1 MRKMPTVG
9 ETLKQRR
16 LERNLSLDEVAE
28 VTKIGVFFLQA
39 LESNE
44 FKKLP
49 RGAFPKMFVRSYAR
63 YLGLD
68 DDKVV
73 QMFYEQ
79 LAAAEAVP
87 ESFAAVSAPTSRSMR
102 KSRRTVQGIA
112 AIAILLALSV
122 SAYLVYQAQESGVA
136 EGNSSGQASP
146 KPPPRWT
153 PPEPKPSP
161 PTAPGAGAPAAETA
175 AGQSLPADGAA
186 AAPLGPAGFGLRL
199 HAHDYCW
206 VRITRGEAEQ
216 YDFILKPGDS
226 FARDF
231 DGAITLKLG
240 NAGGVDLSLNNQPTA
255 PLGLRGEV
263 VTVTLARENI
273 LQYLQKPREP

>member
-1 MRKMPTVG
+1 MPTVG

-79 LAAAEAVP
+79 IAAAEAVP
-87 ESFAAVSAPTSRSMR
+87 ESFAAVSAPTTRSMGR
-102 KSRRTVQGIA
+102 SRRNVQLVA
-112 AIAILLALSV
+112 AFAILLALSV
-122 SAYLVYQAQESGVA
+122 SAYLIYQTQEAGVA
-136 EGNSSGQASP
+136 EGNSSGQATS

-153 PPEPKPSP
+153 PPEKAPAPP
-161 PTAPGAGAPAAETA
+161 PTPDAGTLSPATA
-175 AGQSLPADGAA
+175 AGESLPADAA
-186 AAPLGPAGFGLRL
+186 AASPLGPAGFGLKL
-199 HAHDYCW
+199 QAHDYCW
-206 VRITRGEAEQ
+206 VRITRGDTEQ

-231 DGAITLKLG
+231 DGEVTMKLG
-240 NAGGVDLSLNNQPTA
+240 NAGGVDLSLNGRPAA

-263 VTVTLARENI
+263 VTVTLSRDT
-273 LQYLQKPREP
+273 LPQYLAKPEEP

>member
-1 MRKMPTVG
+1 MPTVG

-16 LERNLSLDEVAE
+16 LERNLSIDEVAE

-49 RGAFPKMFVRSYAR
+49 KGAFPKMFVRSYAR

-79 LAAAEAVP
+79 IAAAEAP
-87 ESFAAVSAPTSRSMR
+87 AEMFAAASAPTSRNMKR
-102 KSRRTVQGIA
+102 SRHTVQAIA
-112 AIAILLALSV
+112 AVAILLALAV
-122 SAYLVYQAQESGVA
+122 SAYLIYQAQEGGAV
-136 EGNSSGQASP
+136 EGNSGSQAVP

-153 PPEPKPSP
+153 PPEPAP
-161 PTAPGAGAPAAETA
+161 PPPETPAAGAPSPEGT
-175 AGQSLPADGAA
+175 AGQPQSSSPADA
-186 AAPLGPAGFGLRL
+186 LGPSGFALKL
-199 HAHDYCW
+199 QAHDYCW
-206 VRITRGEAEQ
+206 VRITRGETEQ
-216 YDFILKPGDS
+216 FDFILKPGDS

-231 DGAITLKLG
+231 DGEITMKLG
-240 NAGGVDLSLNNQPTA
+240 NAGGVDLFLNGQPAA

-263 VTVTLARENI
+263 VTSTLSRDNI
-273 LQYLQKPREP
+273 PQYLPKNEEP

>member
-1 MRKMPTVG
+1 MPTVG

-28 VTKIGVFFLQA
+28 VTKIGIYFLQA
-39 LESNE
+39 LETNE

-87 ESFAAVSAPTSRSMR
+87 ESFTTVSTPTSRSLR
-102 KSRRTVQGIA
+102 KSRRTVQLVA
-112 AIAILLALSV
+112 AVAILLALSI
-122 SAYLVYQAQESGVA
+122 SAYLIYQAQETGLA
-136 EGNSSGQASP
+136 EGNSAAQAAP

-153 PPEPKPSP
+153 PPKPQAPAPAEPGTGAPSQG
-161 PTAPGAGAPAAETA
+161 AAGESAAAGATV
-175 AGQSLPADGAA
+175 S
-186 AAPLGPAGFGLRL
+186 PLGPAGFSLRL
-199 HAHDYCW
+199 RARDYCW
-206 VRITRGEAEQ
+206 VRITRGDTEQ

-231 DGAITLKLG
+231 DGEVTMKLG
-240 NAGGVDLSLNNQPTA
+240 NAGGVDLFLNDQPAA
-255 PLGLRGEV
+255 PLGQRGEV
-263 VTVTLARENI
+263 VTSTLSRETI
-273 LQYLQKPREP
+273 PQYLPKPEEP

>member
-1 MRKMPTVG
+1 MPNVG

-16 LERNLSLDEVAE
+16 LERNLSIDEVAE
-28 VTKIGVFFLQA
+28 ATKIGVFFLQA

-68 DDKVV
+68 DDKIV

-79 LAAAEAVP
+79 IAAAEAVP

-102 KSRRTVQGIA
+102 KSRRTVQLIA
-112 AIAILLALSV
+112 ALAILLALSV
-122 SAYLVYQAQESGVA
+122 SAYLVYQAQERGGE
-136 EGNSSGQASP
+136 EGDSSSQAAP

-153 PPEPKPSP
+153 PPEPKPAQAGTP
-161 PTAPGAGAPAAETA
+161 AQGAVAPEGTPGQPQSSDDAA
-175 AGQSLPADGAA
+175 S
-186 AAPLGPAGFGLRL
+186 LGPAGFGLRL
-199 HAHDYCW
+199 QAHDYCW
-206 VRITRGEAEQ
+206 VRITRGESEQ

-231 DGAITLKLG
+231 GGEISMKLG
-240 NAGGVDLSLNNQPTA
+240 NAGGVNLFLNGQPA
-255 PLGLRGEV
+255 VPLGQRGEV
-263 VTVTLARENI
+263 VTVALSRDNI
-273 LQYLQKPREP
+273 PQYLSKAEEP